1 MEVAAELGAKAVLSS
16 IWGGE
21 RDYIEKFG
29 EICDLAKPFGL
40 TVDLEYVPIA
50 AVASLAQAV
59 DVLRAV
65 NRSNA
70 GLMVDM
76 HHFHRARD
84 DAADLDAVPREWF
97 HFAQL
102 CDAPAEIP
110 SERAEMIRI
119 MREAR
124 MYVGEGGI
132 DVASILAHIPRC
144 VYSIELPNKERHEEI
159 GGASTATRCLDAEG
173 VPRRAFRGQERAR
186 QAPFRTCNFCQ
197 PANRRSVL
205 NETTSD
211 CDTQGVPAPL
221 RIRGC
226 LTATLS
232 SVIRS
237 RIRSHRLSTR
247 GSRATD
253 QDIEYTAIEG
263 PLDGFAAAVHAF
275 RRAGGRGMNVT
286 APFKLQA
293 YGLATDK
300 LERARLAEATNA
312 LKFEG
317 DRIYADNFD
326 GIGFVNDVKR
336 NLGFPLQSKRVLLL
350 GAGGAAHGVLQPMLD
365 ERPAQIVIANRN
377 VDRALEMASH
387 FNDGRVAACSYG
399 ELGRTL
405 RPRDQR
411 HVGQHARRNSASAG
425 RGLR

>member
-1 MEVAAELGAKAVLSS
+1 MDIYSPGKKVHHVSTATEGRTWKQEFSLAHLTVLGCPPPEMIYIAARAGYDYVSIRTIYMGLPGEPDYALADNPQMLKQTKQALASTGLRVHDIELARVYEGVHPTKYLPAMEVAAELGAKAVLSS

-21 RDYIEKFG
+21 REFYIEKFG

-84 DAADLDAVPREWF
+84 DPADLDAVPREWF

-110 SERAEMIRI
+110 TERAEMIRI

-132 DVASILAHIPRC
+132 DVAEHPRAHPALRILDRAAQQGAARGDRLCGARDPLPR
-144 VYSIELPNKERHEEI
+144 
-159 GGASTATRCLDAEG
+159 DAEG

-197 PANRRSVL
+197 PSNRRSVL

-237 RIRSHRLSTR
+237 RIRSRRLSTR
-247 GSRATD
+247 GSRARPIRTLNTPRSKGRS
-253 QDIEYTAIEG
+253 TAS
-263 PLDGFAAAVHAF
+263 PRRCTRSAVPAAAA
-275 RRAGGRGMNVT
+275 
-286 APFKLQA
+286 
-293 YGLATDK
+293 
-300 LERARLAEATNA
+300 
-312 LKFEG
+312 
-317 DRIYADNFD
+317 
-326 GIGFVNDVKR
+326 
-336 NLGFPLQSKRVLLL
+336 
-350 GAGGAAHGVLQPMLD
+350 
-365 ERPAQIVIANRN
+365 
-377 VDRALEMASH
+377 
-387 FNDGRVAACSYG
+387 
-399 ELGRTL
+399 
-405 RPRDQR
+405 
-411 HVGQHARRNSASAG
+411 
-425 RGLR
+425 